1 MKRIKEVIELM
12 EITGDK
18 CVILHKESSAYVV
31 ISMDEYRR
39 LVTRPKNTEYNEFYR
54 PDTDIEQFEVE
65 NNDIYY
71 PEPME

>member
-18 CVILHKESSAYVV
+18 CVILHKETSAYVV
-31 ISMDEYRR
+31 MSIEEYRR
-39 LVTRPKNTEYNEFYR
+39 LVEYTEKTDIHSMYR
-54 PDTDIEQFEVE
+54 PDTDIKQFEVE
-65 NNDIYY
+65 NDDVYY